1 MQQSRLRLEHYN
13 LMHLHLEPVL
23 EAESAA
29 LGSYADFEKAT
40 LGSSIQF
47 SPVELPNGESRYSVD
62 LTLTAGPREGHS
74 DFPYRLK
81 IQLLGIFD
89 GRDLPEEKR
98 EALVAVNGAS
108 MLYGVAREVLL
119 SLTSRSVGGP
129 VMLPTVEFSQFG
141 DSFLKNRQ
149 AEHPAREAL
158 PDKKE
163 KATSASH
170 PHPKKPKKDD

>member
-47 SPVELPNGESRYSVD
+47 SPVELPNGESHYSVD
-62 LTLTAGPREGHS
+62 LTLTAGPKEGQS
-74 DFPYRLK
+74 NFPYRLK

-141 DSFLKNRQ
+141 DSLQKNRQ
-149 AEHPAREAL
+149 AEPLAREAL

-163 KATSASH
+163 EAKSASH
-170 PHPKKPKKDD
+170 PQPKKHKKGD